1 MPIFEFNATEVTPST
16 GFEPIPNGKYN
27 AVITESDMKT
37 TRSGSGNYLEFAYEI
52 IDGEYKG
59 RKLWSRHNV
68 KNQNQKAE
76 EIARKEVSAI
86 CHAVG
91 VLQMRCTEELH
102 NRPLMI
108 VVRST
113 RNDTGEITNE
123 IRGFEAA
130 GGVASQ
136 TARPAPAPANSADGP
151 SPWSR

>member
-1 MPIFEFNATEVTPST
+1 MPFFEFNATEVTPTT
-16 GFEPIPNGKYN
+16 GFEPIPKGKYN
-27 AVITESDMKT
+27 AVIVESDEKA
-37 TRSGSGNYLEFAYEI
+37 TRSGSGSYLEFTYEI

-68 KNQNQKAE
+68 RNQNQKAV

-91 VLQMRCTEELH
+91 TLQIKYTEDLH
-102 NRPLMI
+102 NKPLVI
-108 VVRST
+108 NVSTT
-113 RNDTGEITNE
+113 RNETGEITNE